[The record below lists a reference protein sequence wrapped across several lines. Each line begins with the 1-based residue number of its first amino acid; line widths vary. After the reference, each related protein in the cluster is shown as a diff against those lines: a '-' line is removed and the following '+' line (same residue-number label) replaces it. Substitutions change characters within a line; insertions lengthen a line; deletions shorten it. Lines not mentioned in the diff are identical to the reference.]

1 MFDFFVFLLYNY
13 GMGKISGKLEKVYNF
28 TIDFI
33 NQNGYSP
40 SIREIC
46 EKCDIKSTSSAFYYV
61 EKLKNDGLLVKS
73 PLKKRALSSSKR
85 VEFTSVPILGSIRAG
100 APLFA
105 VENLDGYIPLPK
117 EFEHLGKSFALR
129 VQGDSMINA
138 GIKENDVIIVREQET
153 AENGEIVVALIE
165 DSATVKRFYLR
176 DGKIILHPENDDMQD
191 MIFEDVKIL
200 GIVKGLI
207 RKF

>member
-1 MFDFFVFLLYNY
+1 MLN
-13 GMGKISGKLEKVYNF
+13 
-28 TIDFI
+28 
-33 NQNGYSP
+33 
-40 SIREIC
+40 
-46 EKCDIKSTSSAFYYV
+46 
-61 EKLKNDGLLVKS
+61 LLVVVDAS
-73 PLKKRALSSSKR
+73 LAF
-85 VEFTSVPILGSIRAG
+85 V
-100 APLFA
+100 
-105 VENLDGYIPLPK
+105 LDGYIPLPK